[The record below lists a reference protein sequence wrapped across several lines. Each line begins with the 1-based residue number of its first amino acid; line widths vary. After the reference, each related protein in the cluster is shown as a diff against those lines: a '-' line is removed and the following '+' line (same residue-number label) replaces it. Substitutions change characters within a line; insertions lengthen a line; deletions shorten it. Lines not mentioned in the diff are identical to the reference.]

1 MVWDLQDLRKHIKK
15 HMKSSFDPSGWEI
28 LADREYLSKDPENKL
43 LKQP

>member
-1 MVWDLQDLRKHIKK
+1 MVWDLQDLRKHMKK
-15 HMKSSFDPSGWEI
+15 YMKREI